1 MRHFNPNSVSVST
14 SMFARAL
21 ATENIF
27 VSFDDGAKTA
37 TFNLESRVLTLPNW
51 KVSDILRD
59 MLVAHEVAH
68 ALFTPPEVHMKAI
81 ADAEARKLH
90 KRGYQACLNVI
101 EDARIERLIKERFP
115 GCRRDF
121 YAGYKEILALDIF
134 KINGADLAEVSIV
147 DKINL
152 YFKFGTFGLLNV
164 PISAG
169 EQRIIDRV
177 QVAKT
182 YDDVVAIA
190 NDLYEMFEDECKKKN
205 KKMTGDGGEG
215 GAADKLGQDL
225 GEAMS
230 DKSGDGRGKTKTQT
244 PPFPSYAIP
253 KANSG
258 KAIISYRKI
267 LAEAD
272 HRIAEFQRDTDNYA
286 EYQNIVPLIDSSY
299 EKFRSETS
307 GMVRELVMQFER
319 RKAAE
324 EVRNERQKPSGN
336 INPDRLH
343 QFRTHDDIFLRNL
356 IKHEGK
362 KHGMVMLID
371 WSGSMAEG
379 LDGVVRQVLL
389 LTWFCRKIKVPYE
402 VYLYTDAG
410 FLHADPSNGEQKQFQ
425 ELASLFSPVK
435 AANTF
440 DFAPV
445 HLRQVFTNTMTD
457 EEHDRVA
464 KMLWAKAMTCDRD
477 AFVNAPDLRNASY
490 TLSYSLPQV
499 FNMNSTPTIEALMV
513 MHDYL
518 PKFREA
524 SNVDI
529 VNFMFVTDGEPNGLG
544 KHGPCAYET
553 VAGMRIQHLPTGRT
567 LTVKSTPH
575 DQYLG
580 SLNLHLQY
588 FMAEEIQKLGVTTIG
603 FSIGGMSGIGQH
615 YLNRLVRPL
624 TNFYAR
630 KDGESNLDFMR
641 RIDAA
646 DKKFNDFYKK
656 ENFITASGDLVRGF
670 HEYYVMRPVKPN
682 TEDANIEKGATLTKI
697 RNQFVKALT
706 GRKCSRVF
714 LSRFVDI
721 LAGRKVQKFKPV
733 V

>member
-1 MRHFNPNSVSVST
+1 
-14 SMFARAL
+14 MFARAL

-27 VSFDDGAKTA
+27 VSFDEGAKTA
-37 TFNLESRVLTLPNW
+37 TFNLQSRVLTLPNW
-51 KVSDILRD
+51 KVSNILRD

-101 EDARIERLIKERFP
+101 EDARIERLIKEKFP

-121 YAGYKEILALDIF
+121 YAGYKEILALDVF
-134 KINGADLAEVSIV
+134 KINGVDLSELSIV
-147 DKINL
+147 DKVNL

-164 PISAG
+164 PISAN
-169 EQRIIDRV
+169 EQKIIDRV

-182 YDDVVAIA
+182 YEDVVAIA
-190 NDLYEMFEDECKKKN
+190 NDLYEMFADECKQKN
-205 KKMTGDGGEG
+205 KKMNGDDEEGGEG
-215 GAADKLGQDL
+215 NKIPTDL
-225 GEAMS
+225 GDALSE
-230 DKSGDGRGKTKTQT
+230 KSGEGKGKQKLQT
-244 PPFPSYAIP
+244 PPFPSYALP
-253 KANSG
+253 KMDSS
-258 KAIISYRKI
+258 KTILPYTTI
-267 LAEAD
+267 LAEIDA
-272 HRIAEFQRDTDNYA
+272 RIKELQKDKENYA
-286 EYQNIVPLIDSSY
+286 RFEKVMPFVSQSY
-299 EKFRSETS
+299 DKYRSEAA
-307 GMVRELVMQFER
+307 GMVRELAMQFER

-324 EVRNERQKPSGN
+324 EIRNERQKPSGN

-371 WSGSMAEG
+371 WSGSMAECVDG
-379 LDGVVRQVLL
+379 LVRQVLL

-402 VYLYTDAG
+402 VYLFTDAT
-410 FLHADPSNGEQKQFQ
+410 FLHADPSSNESDQSKAMLSQTD
-425 ELASLFSPVK
+425 SVK

-440 DFAPV
+440 EFSPI
-445 HLRQVFTNTMTD
+445 HLRQVFTNTMSD

-464 KMLWAKAMTCDRD
+464 KMLWAKAMSCDRNAFDSQPELRCD
-477 AFVNAPDLRNASY
+477 AYALV
-490 TLSYSLPQV
+490 YSSPSV
-499 FNMNSTPTIEALMV
+499 FNMNSTPTIESLMA

-518 PKFREA
+518 PKFRA
-524 SNVDI
+524 ANNVDI

-544 KHGPCAYET
+544 KQGACAYE
-553 VAGMRIQHLPTGRT
+553 VVSGMRVQHIPTGRT
-567 LTVKSTPH
+567 LTLKATERDPYV
-575 DQYLG
+575 G
-580 SLNLHLQY
+580 SMNLYLQY
-588 FMAEEIQKLGVTTIG
+588 FLAEEIQKLGITTIG
-603 FSIGGMSGIGQH
+603 FSIGGMSGIGSH
-615 YLNRLVRPL
+615 YLSRLVRPASD
-624 TNFYAR
+624 FYNR
-630 KDGESNLDFMR
+630 KPGEPNLDFMR

-656 ENFITASGDLVRGF
+656 ENFIPASPDMVRGF
-670 HEYYVMRPVKPN
+670 DEYYVMRPVKPN
-682 TEDANIEKGATLTKI
+682 MEEAEIEKGATLTKI

-733 V
+733 G